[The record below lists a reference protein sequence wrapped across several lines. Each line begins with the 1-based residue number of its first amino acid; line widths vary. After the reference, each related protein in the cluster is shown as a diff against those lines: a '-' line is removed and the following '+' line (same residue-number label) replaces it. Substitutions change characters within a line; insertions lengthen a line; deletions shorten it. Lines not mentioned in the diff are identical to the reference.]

1 MALIVYYLNQ
11 GDRKNLY
18 YLVLPPWCYLT
29 HWKRK
34 TSDQIKWSSFFNI
47 TIIKNVIPVIEF
59 SDYEVLYG
67 NHVDYIICFK
77 YFVGDFVSSE
87 EGNTAVSSSSD
98 PTFNILSFEKCSS
111 GGYKY
116 KQICNNCEYN
126 YSVIYSGKCTTMKG
140 KNTECYGFPFITSY
154 FASSIVD
161 NLFSSYNDSILI
173 KQGNSLLVPF
183 VNELFE
189 KNMED
194 ILLFNEDLINEGNY
208 YIRDILGTNNYI
220 SAHLRYN
227 DFRKIVRYDLPP
239 IHVAVGKLLYIM
251 FINNINKIFISS
263 DEKKQIEKV
272 LNKQFNQYKD
282 FFYFYDNTYLHDG
295 HVAIIDQWI
304 CINAKIFVGNIFSR
318 FSMHIKWERHLMN
331 KREKGLNIDLCGY
344 NINNDEQLRKNY
356 KQVENLYDQEA
367 LHKLNHIFMNY
378 SEKDKKY
385 LNTRQRRGINSH
397 SNSNSNNGCGS
408 NNSSCGNNNNNNR
421 CGNNNNNRCGNN
433 NNNNNNKCGNNNNNR
448 CGNNNNNNRCGNN
461 NSCGNNSNNS
471 QYLWYYPSWKVKGT
485 LLIPSRIY

>member
-1 MALIVYYLNQ
+1 MNIVILNLVIFLLSFLEIVAKYLHTNLYSHICKKDDVYSGYPFYFLKKKKYLLYDVNIGEGFNLQKEILYRMALIVYYLNQ

-385 LNTRQRRGINSH
+385 LNTV
-397 SNSNSNNGCGS
+397 C
-408 NNSSCGNNNNNNR
+408 
-421 CGNNNNNRCGNN
+421 
-433 NNNNNNKCGNNNNNR
+433 
-448 CGNNNNNNRCGNN
+448 
-461 NSCGNNSNNS
+461 
-471 QYLWYYPSWKVKGT
+471 YDYPSHFPSNGSIYRMKY
-485 LLIPSRIY
+485 IPYKSL